1 MFDHSMQRRDFLK
14 RSALTGAALGL
25 GGSLPFVTLS
35 RASAAG
41 DEAELKIQI
50 DWLVSNS
57 QVGDVVAVQKKFYEE
72 QGLKVTIIPGGP
84 NSQTAPSVLSGQA
97 LLGEFSGLGQAMV
110 ASGNGLPVQVFAC
123 GYQTSPFGFISMPKS
138 PIRKPQDMI
147 GKKIAIQPTG
157 RFVMDLIFMK
167 NKIDPASVTVINAG
181 SDVTPLLAGQV
192 DCVTM
197 FITNANALAALG
209 PDYVTMT
216 QHDAGVPSYANAY
229 FASKDAIQKHSSIIT
244 RFLSATAKGWAFTH
258 DNPDEAAAILAKAY
272 PNLDAAQEKATMNKV
287 KQVAFNAD
295 TKAEGWGTISPTRV
309 AEMIELYKAGKRFD
323 KVVPKVEDVVTFD
336 FLKATAAA
344 RPKVG

>member
-1 MFDHSMQRRDFLK
+1 MTFSHFHRRDFLK
-14 RSALTGAALGL
+14 RSATAAAIGL
-25 GGSLPFVTLS
+25 GGGAPLVWLE

-57 QVGDVVAVQKKFYEE
+57 QVGDVVAVEKKFYEE
-72 QGLKVTIIPGGP
+72 QGLKVTIVPGGP
-84 NSQTAPSVLSGQA
+84 NSQTAPSVLSGAA

-110 ASGNGLPVQVFAC
+110 AVGNGLPVQVYAC
-123 GYQTSPFGFISMPKS
+123 GYQTSPFGFISLPKS

-157 RFVMDLIFMK
+157 RFVMDLLFMK

-197 FITNANALAALG
+197 FITNANALGALG

-216 QHDAGVPSYANAY
+216 QHEAGVPSYANAY
-229 FASKDAIQKHSSIIT
+229 FATKDTIQKHSGIIT
-244 RFLSATAKGWAFTH
+244 KFLTATAKGWAWTH
-258 DNPDEAAAILAKAY
+258 DNKDEAAAILAKAY
-272 PNLDAAQEKATMNKV
+272 PNLDAAQEKATMGKIM
-287 KQVAFNAD
+287 QVTFNED
-295 TKAEGWGTISPTRV
+295 TKKEGWATISPARV
-309 AEMIELYKAGKRFD
+309 AEMIELYTAGKRFD
-323 KVVPKVEDVVTFD
+323 KTVPKVEDVVTFD
-336 FLKATAAA
+336 ILKATAAA
-344 RPKVG
+344 RPKFG